1 MTIILV
7 SLTKNQYICILRVNL
22 KFLIHLL
29 QLEILRFERDAFLY
43 ELYEEIN
50 DERSTMITNSRE
62 KGLLA
67 KLEEGDNNN
76 DNELGK
82 LFKAS
87 SSSSSSRQWA
97 GLRNPRIVRVSRSF
111 GGKDRHSKVCTIR
124 GLRDRRIRL
133 SVPTAVQLYDLQ
145 DRLGLNQPS
154 KVIDWLLEATKDDID
169 KLPPLQIPQGFGQF
183 HQQMLLPRESISNPA
198 SQPSHLGS
206 LFDGSS
212 TNFMIKDMEEHQ
224 AAMSSA
230 KSSNYWDLDA
240 ALMLK
245 AKGKEFAIRGANNS
259 NIHEEKGEEEEGN
272 QDNGIGSIGGGF
284 GGGQLFG
291 QKFFPT
297 TSHCSTSSLPGFLN
311 NAMACNYYHSEPS
324 NLSLS
329 QFGNH
334 GFPISQLDQ
343 GHHHESGSTNIALP
357 FSSSSMQ
364 PLASGSSQL
373 FFCPPT
379 ATPTVASLFGTTNP
393 YPSSVESDPRQINY
407 MLPNSLHSST
417 LPFKSFPSIFN
428 PKPHSQSNEEKRHSG
443 S

>member
-1 MTIILV
+1 
-7 SLTKNQYICILRVNL
+7 
-22 KFLIHLL
+22 
-29 QLEILRFERDAFLY
+29 
-43 ELYEEIN
+43 
-50 DERSTMITNSRE
+50 MITNSRE
-62 KGLLA
+62 KGLQA
-67 KLEEGDNNN
+67 KLEGGNS
-76 DNELGK
+76 DNELGNH
-82 LFKAS
+82 LKA

-97 GLRNPRIVRVSRSF
+97 GFRNPRIVRVSRSF

-154 KVIDWLLEATKDDID
+154 KVIDWLLEATKNDID

-183 HQQMLLPRESISNPA
+183 HQQMRLPHESISNP
-198 SQPSHLGS
+198 SQPSHLAS
-206 LFDGSS
+206 FFDGSS
-212 TNFMIKDMEEHQ
+212 TNFMFKDIAEHP

-230 KSSNYWDLDA
+230 KSSKFWDLDA

-245 AKGKEFAIRGANNS
+245 AKGKEFERGANNI
-259 NIHEEKGEEEEGN
+259 NIEEKGEEEEN
-272 QDNGIGSIGGGF
+272 QDHGIGSIGGGF
-284 GGGQLFG
+284 GGQLFA
-291 QKFFPT
+291 QKFFTT
-297 TSHCSTSSLPGFLN
+297 TSHSSTSLPAFLN
-311 NAMACNYYHSEPS
+311 NAMAYNYYHSEPS

-334 GFPISQLDQ
+334 GFPISQLDH
-343 GHHHESGSTNIALP
+343 GHHQAGSTNALP

-379 ATPTVASLFGTTNP
+379 ATPTAASLFGAPNP
-393 YPSSVESDPRQINY
+393 YPASVESDPRQINY
-407 MLPNSLHSST
+407 MLPNSLMPNSLHSST
-417 LPFKSFPSIFN
+417 LPFKPFPSILN
-428 PKPHSQSNEEKRHSG
+428 PKLHSQSTEEKGHSG

>member
-1 MTIILV
+1 
-7 SLTKNQYICILRVNL
+7 
-22 KFLIHLL
+22 
-29 QLEILRFERDAFLY
+29 
-43 ELYEEIN
+43 
-50 DERSTMITNSRE
+50 MITNSRE
-62 KGLLA
+62 KGLQA
-67 KLEEGDNNN
+67 KLEGCDNNI

-154 KVIDWLLEATKDDID
+154 KVIDWLLEATKNDID

-183 HQQMLLPRESISNPA
+183 RQQMLLPHETISKA
-198 SQPSHLGS
+198 SQPSHLPS
-206 LFDGSS
+206 FFDGSS
-212 TNFMIKDMEEHQ
+212 TNFMIRDIAEHQ
-224 AAMSSA
+224 TLMSSA
-230 KSSNYWDLDA
+230 KSSKYWDLDA

-245 AKGKEFAIRGANNS
+245 AKGKEFERGANNI
-259 NIHEEKGEEEEGN
+259 NIEEKGEEEEK
-272 QDNGIGSIGGGF
+272 QDHGIGSIGGGF
-284 GGGQLFG
+284 GGQLFA

-297 TSHCSTSSLPGFLN
+297 ASHSSTSGLPGFLN
-311 NAMACNYYHSEPS
+311 NAMPYNYYHSEPS
-324 NLSLS
+324 ILSLS

-334 GFPISQLDQ
+334 GFPISQLDH
-343 GHHHESGSTNIALP
+343 GHHQAGSSNALP

-364 PLASGSSQL
+364 PLESGSSQL

-393 YPSSVESDPRQINY
+393 YPASVESDPRQINY
-407 MLPNSLHSST
+407 MLPNSLVPNSLHSST
-417 LPFKSFPSIFN
+417 LPFKSFQSIFN
-428 PKPHSQSNEEKRHSG
+428 PKLHSQSNEEKGHSG